1 MEWGRLSEKSNI
13 PQRESR
19 IRFWPCVG
27 VRSILVSRGLLGQ
40 PGGWAQKQFV
50 RKNLPF
56 PEPKLVKIHLSV
68 NTHHFPDKAYWV

>member
-1 MEWGRLSEKSNI
+1 MGEVVRKVKHSSA
-13 PQRESR
+13 R

-56 PEPKLVKIHLSV
+56 QSE
-68 NTHHFPDKAYWV
+68 

>member
-1 MEWGRLSEKSNI
+1 MLALIDLFLVYYFRGFYLRFRMEWGRLSEKSNI

-56 PEPKLVKIHLSV
+56 QSE
-68 NTHHFPDKAYWV
+68 